1 MKKKH
6 KRHLMASSAILV
18 LVIIIYL
25 MKIIDWKIAISIF
38 IIIFPYLS
46 FSLLIANEKTKR
58 KKNAID
64 VMKRKYST

>member
-1 MKKKH
+1 
-6 KRHLMASSAILV
+6 MASSAILV